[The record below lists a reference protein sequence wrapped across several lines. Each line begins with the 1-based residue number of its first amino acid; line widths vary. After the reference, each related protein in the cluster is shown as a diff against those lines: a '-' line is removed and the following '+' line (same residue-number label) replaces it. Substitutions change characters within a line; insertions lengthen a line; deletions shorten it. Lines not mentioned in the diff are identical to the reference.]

1 MPTEEE
7 RIAADEARIAAL
19 AGGGPDD
26 APGDD
31 NDETMA
37 SSTVP
42 EDDDDAAPTDEQ
54 IRAANDAGEVDPDA
68 EPDPNAEDEAGAE
81 PDAGAAAAPGAT
93 TFQRRISQLAGDK
106 RTLKQQLAALEAE
119 NARLKAGQQAD
130 PPVDPAADPG
140 GDAPQRRNFSS
151 QAEFEAA
158 VAAEASRRAAV
169 TAFNNRCNAVEE
181 KGSKSFG
188 TAWSAA
194 KEALSLLDDE
204 GTIPSDLLLPAL
216 ETENPHR
223 VLLALGQDPDLAARL
238 LAMNPMRRAI
248 EIARMDLPAAPTPP
262 RRSNAPPPVDPI
274 RGRAAPAASS
284 ALPSDKDSDAEWLKK
299 RNAQVAAREAARRAG

>member
-68 EPDPNAEDEAGAE
+68 DPDAEPEEGAE
-81 PDAGAAAAPGAT
+81 PDAAAAAAPGAT

-106 RTLKQQLAALEAE
+106 RTLKQQLADAQAE
-119 NARLKAGQQAD
+119 LDRLRAGQQAD
-130 PPVDPAADPG
+130 PPASPEPG
-140 GDAPQRRNFSS
+140 ADAPQRRNFST
-151 QAEFEAA
+151 QAEFDAA

-169 TAFNNRCNAVEE
+169 TAFNNRCNEVET
-181 KGSKSFG
+181 KGAKAFG
-188 TAWSAA
+188 TAWGAA
-194 KEALSLLDDE
+194 KEALSLLDDD

-223 VLLALGQDPDLAARL
+223 VILALGQDPDLAARL
-238 LAMNPMRRAI
+238 LAMNPIKRAI
-248 EIARMDLPAAPTPP
+248 EIARMDLPTAPTPP
-262 RRSNAPPPVDPI
+262 RRSAAPPPVDPI
-274 RGRAAPAASS
+274 RGRAPPAASS
-284 ALPSDKDSDAEWLKK
+284 SLPSDKDSDAEWLRK

>member
-42 EDDDDAAPTDEQ
+42 TDDEDAAPTDEE
-54 IRAANDAGEVDPDA
+54 IRAANDAGDVDPDA
-68 EPDPNAEDEAGAE
+68 EPGEPDPDAEPE
-81 PDAGAAAAPGAT
+81 PDAEAPPAPGAS

-106 RTLKQQLAALEAE
+106 RTLKQQLADAQAE
-119 NARLKAGQQAD
+119 VARLKAGQQAD
-130 PPVDPAADPG
+130 PPANPEPG
-140 GDAPQRRNFSS
+140 ADAPQRRNFST
-151 QAEFEAA
+151 QAEFDAA

-169 TAFNNRCNAVEE
+169 TAFNNRCNEVEA
-181 KGSKSFG
+181 KGAKAFG
-188 TAWSAA
+188 TAWGAA
-194 KEALSLLDDE
+194 KEALSLLDDD

-223 VLLALGQDPDLAARL
+223 VILALGQDPDLAARL
-238 LAMNPMRRAI
+238 LAMNPIKRAI
-248 EIARMDLPAAPTPP
+248 EIARMDLPTAPTPP
-262 RRSNAPPPVDPI
+262 RRSAAPPPVDPI
-274 RGRAAPAASS
+274 RGRAPPAASS
-284 ALPSDKDSDAEWLKK
+284 SLPSDKDSDAEWLRK
-299 RNAQVAAREAARRAG
+299 RNAQVAAREAARPAG